1 MITPGVRRQDRSHRY
16 DPVMLR
22 YRPEVLHLLSAHGIV
37 PRPESPPER
46 VYELLKS
53 IYTFE
58 IRAAKLRHREKE
70 RVLGPQ
76 PVDALRREVAALQ
89 DRYPV
94 LRLPAHHWVER

>member
-1 MITPGVRRQDRSHRY
+1 MS
-16 DPVMLR
+16 R
-22 YRPEVLHLLSAHGIV
+22 YRPEVLALLLPHGLV
-37 PRPESPPER
+37 PRPETPPER
-46 VYELLKS
+46 AYDLLKS

-58 IRAAKLRHREKE
+58 IRLAKARFREKE

-76 PVDALRREVAALQ
+76 PLDAYRREVAALQ